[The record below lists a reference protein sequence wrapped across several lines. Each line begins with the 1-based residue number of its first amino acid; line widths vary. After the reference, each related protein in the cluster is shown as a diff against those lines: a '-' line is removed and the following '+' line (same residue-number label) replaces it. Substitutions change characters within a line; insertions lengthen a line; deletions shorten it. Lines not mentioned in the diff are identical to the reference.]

1 MMVDIEK
8 LNHINDNI
16 ENFYWGDSELENQS
30 VIFGGVHIG
39 HIILKYN
46 NEEASISFT
55 LFGENQSTAY
65 NPHRFSLFLSSEHY
79 KIIKNISLKVNTLF
93 LKSDFIENQRNNALD
108 LMVNSSNF
116 IAENFNK
123 K

>member
-1 MMVDIEK
+1 MVDIEK

-30 VIFGGVHIG
+30 VTFGGVHIG

-46 NEEASISFT
+46 NEEAFISFT
-55 LFGENQSTAY
+55 FFEENQSTAY
-65 NPHRFSLFLSSEHY
+65 NPHRFSLLLFSEHY

-93 LKSDFIENQRNNALD
+93 LKSNFIENQRNNALN
-108 LMVNSSNF
+108 LMANSSNF